1 MFAKLV
7 TVIVVLGVMYGA
19 LLVNRQKRIDAAAQM
34 SRIHFRLQEADHEKV
49 RQQVKVARET
59 TASALRARIGEEK
72 LAEYRAVP
80 FRFDPAKATEQQMGN
95 PLTAVDAEGARK
107 AQEIGG

>member
-7 TVIVVLGVMYGA
+7 TVIVVLGAMYGA

-34 SRIHFRLQEADHEKV
+34 SRIHFRLQDADQEKV
-49 RQQVKVARET
+49 RLQVKVAQLT
-59 TASALRARIGEEK
+59 TASALKERIGEEK
-72 LAEYRAVP
+72 LAEYRSVR
-80 FRFDPAKATEQQMGN
+80 FRFDPSKFTEQQKGN
-95 PLTAVDAEGARK
+95 PLTAVDADGVRK